1 VQHRWEDFVIDFTV
15 DQDSQQRLEAYV
27 TALGPRLIV
36 EIRQALKTLLYQGVQ
51 GSIQKYFAGS
61 GPKGGSTS
69 SLLTSRSGALVN
81 SLLAS
86 AGMGLDPASPSAG
99 TTEITAQI
107 GSSLPYARIQEY
119 GGIAGRPG
127 PFKKKD
133 GRRPYLPPRPYLRP
147 TMDDL
152 QTALP
157 DLLQQAIEMAL
168 KSS

>member
-1 VQHRWEDFVIDFTV
+1 LLLDFTV
-15 DQDSQQRLEAYV
+15 DQGSRQRLEAYL
-27 TALGPRLIV
+27 TALGPRLMA
-36 EIRQALKTLLYQGVQ
+36 EIYQALKTLLYQGVQ
-51 GSIQKYFAGS
+51 ASVQKYFAGS
-61 GPKGGSTS
+61 GPKGGPTS

-86 AGMGLDPASPSAG
+86 AETGLDPASPGAG
-99 TTEITAQI
+99 TSQITAQI
-107 GSSLPYARIQEY
+107 GSPLPYARIQEY

-152 QTALP
+152 QAALP
-157 DLLQQAIEMAL
+157 DLLQQVVDTAL